1 MKGSS
6 VVIYLVGFLAL
17 FTTKSAMSMPNGSYA
32 YGSYASAT
40 TSFAIALDKGQSSL
54 NSSKNQS
61 TIVAQESNIN
71 IFNSCEPISK
81 QISSSSAI
89 NNFKNTSKTDNNQ
102 HIAKQKDANT
112 EPTQASFWWA
122 VEQFDPFGGKLIQN
136 WFASPKKQQI
146 NLTVNWQLWTLLDY
160 LGRYRF
166 VNQFGTIARKYGYS
180 LNIFNQKEQCLGSYK
195 YNSVSNPPKW
205 ELYLE
210 KLGRDSLEVEPAQ
223 IIRKDDV

>member
-1 MKGSS
+1 MKGFS

-32 YGSYASAT
+32 S
-40 TSFAIALDKGQSSL
+40 AIALDKEQSNL

-71 IFNSCEPISK
+71 ILNSCEPISK
-81 QISSSSAI
+81 HISSSPSAI
-89 NNFKNTSKTDNNQ
+89 NNLKNTSKTDNNQ
-102 HIAKQKDANT
+102 HIAKQKDSNT

-210 KLGRDSLEVEPAQ
+210 KLGRDSLEVEPAP